1 MLKQKKSVRASL
13 FSSVHGQIPL
23 LHATTDCVE
32 QVLHPQSCLHLPEK
46 IHPKRSMMTPD
57 SWSVFLLLSNILLN
71 AEGWPT
77 KEGYDPKH
85 YLPLVRLRHKQDGS
99 PDRLKVY
106 YGQDSYFGPCE
117 NKYCG
122 LGRHCIVNKETG
134 QADCACMERC
144 KPNYKPVC
152 GSDGELYENHCEL
165 HRAAC
170 LKKQKISVVHNEDC
184 FFKGDKCKL
193 TEYSKLK
200 NTLLDLQNQNYIRQR
215 NNKENEDKMSLKKV
229 LVDNMFEYFDSNED
243 GYVDSNELTQVIK
256 QDRLGKH
263 LSQCSLFDL
272 LKYDDYNNDKHLT
285 QEEFYRAF
293 QVIQL
298 NLAEGQEVSITS
310 ATVGQSAVLTCSI
323 QGILR
328 PPIIWKRN
336 NIILNHLDLEDIS
349 DFGDDGS
356 LYITKVTTTHMGNY
370 SCHADG
376 YEKLYQTHI
385 LQVNV
390 PPVVRAYPESQTR
403 EPGVTASLRC
413 HAEGIPHPLI
423 SWLKNGVDI
432 MTKLSKQLTL
442 QANGSGVHISNV
454 RYEDTGAYTCNAKN
468 DAGVDEDIAS
478 LFVEDAAR
486 KTRLGVGNMFYIF
499 YEDGIKVIQP
509 IECEIQRHIKPSE
522 KILGNQDEVCP
533 KADNEAIQRCVWAT
547 AVNIRNKY
555 IYVTQPKLNRV
566 LIVDVQSQ
574 KAIQIVATDPVPV
587 KLHYDKSHDQ
597 VWLLSWGD
605 DEKDSPTLQVINQAS
620 ESAAH
625 HTVHTQPVGKQ
636 FDRVD
641 DFFIPYTTI
650 IVNHIRFGF
659 ILHKGEPALHKIDL
673 ESMTYIKTISLKDY
687 NCVPQSLAYSHL
699 GGYYFVQCNVGI
711 TGATEPQIIVD
722 SVTDSV
728 IGYNGD
734 ISGVPY
740 ISPDGHYLVSI
751 DDQRGL
757 MRVQS
762 ITIQGEIRECFEIHT
777 SLHISDTTFQPSFTE
792 ANQYNIFA
800 SSRVQTNV
808 LFVELSTGKVKMV
821 KSLKEPM
828 KTEEWPWNNKN
839 RVIVNS
845 DLFGQYL
852 MTPSKES
859 LFILDG
865 RLTKLNCEITEVDKG
880 NTIIWVGEA

>member
-1 MLKQKKSVRASL
+1 S
-13 FSSVHGQIPL
+13 
-23 LHATTDCVE
+23 
-32 QVLHPQSCLHLPEK
+32 
-46 IHPKRSMMTPD
+46 
-57 SWSVFLLLSNILLN
+57 
-71 AEGWPT
+71 
-77 KEGYDPKH
+77 
-85 YLPLVRLRHKQDGS
+85 
-99 PDRLKVY
+99 
-106 YGQDSYFGPCE
+106 

-134 QADCACMERC
+134 QADCTCMERC

-152 GSDGELYENHCEL
+152 GSDGELYENHCEV

-170 LKKQKISVVHNEDC
+170 LKKQKISIVHNEDC

-193 TEYSKLK
+193 IEYSKLK
-200 NTLLDLQNQNYIRQR
+200 NMLLDLQNQKYIRQE
-215 NNKENEDKMSLKKV
+215 NEKENEDKMTLKKL
-229 LVDNMFEYFDSNED
+229 LVDNMFEYFDSNDD
-243 GYVDSNELTQVIK
+243 GLVDSNELAQVIK
-256 QDRLGKH
+256 QDGLGKD
-263 LSQCSLFDL
+263 LSECSLFDL
-272 LKYDDYNNDKHLT
+272 LKYDDYNSDKHLT

-293 QVIQL
+293 QVVQL
-298 NLAEGQEVSITS
+298 SLAEDQKVIVTT

-323 QGILR
+323 QGTLR

-336 NIILNHLDLEDIS
+336 NIILNNLDLEDIS

-376 YEKLYQTHI
+376 YAKLYQTHI

-390 PPVVRAYPESQTR
+390 PPVIRVYPESQAR

-413 HAEGIPHPLI
+413 HAEGIPNPQI
-423 SWLKNGVDI
+423 TWLKNGIDI
-432 MTKLSKQLTL
+432 MPKLSKQLTL

-454 RYEDTGAYTCNAKN
+454 RYEDTGAYTCIAKN
-468 DAGVDEDIAS
+468 DAGVDEDISS
-478 LFVEDAAR
+478 LFVEDSAR
-486 KTRLGVGNMFYIF
+486 KTRMYNPRLGVGNMFYIF

-522 KILGNQDEVCP
+522 KILGYQDEVCP
-533 KADNEAIQRCVWAT
+533 KAEGETVQRCLWAT
-547 AVNIRNKY
+547 AVNIKNKY
-555 IYVTQPKLNRV
+555 IYITQPNLNRV
-566 LIVDVQSQ
+566 LIVDIQSQ
-574 KAIQIVATDPVPV
+574 KAVQFVATDPIPV

-597 VWLLSWGD
+597 VWVLSWGD
-605 DEKDSPTLQVINQAS
+605 TEKNSPTLQVNISPSIPQYS
-620 ESAAH
+620 
-625 HTVHTQPVGKQ
+625 

-641 DFFIPYTTI
+641 DFFIPSTTLI
-650 IVNHIRFGF
+650 INHIRFGF

-673 ESMTYIKTISLKDY
+673 ETMMYIKTISLKDY
-687 NCVPQSLAYSHL
+687 NCVPKSLAYTHL
-699 GGYYFVQCNVGI
+699 GGYDFVHCHPDS
-711 TGATEPQIIVD
+711 TGAIQPQIIVD

-734 ISGVPY
+734 ITGTPY

-751 DDQRGL
+751 DDQKGR

-762 ITIQGEIRECFEIHT
+762 ITIQGEIQESFEIHT
-777 SLHISDTTFQPSFTE
+777 NLHISDATFQPSFTE
-792 ANQYNIFA
+792 ANQYNVYA
-800 SSRVQTNV
+800 SSGVQTDV

-828 KTEEWPWNNKN
+828 KTEEWSWNSKN
-839 RVIVNS
+839 RVIVDS
-845 DLFGQYL
+845 GLFGQYL

-865 RLTKLNCEITEVDKG
+865 RLNKLNCEITEVEKG
-880 NTIIWVGEA
+880 NTVIWVGEA